1 MGEKWSVVSGQWS
14 VVSEKMI
21 AVHECQG
28 LFWFD
33 RMFFLKSERENAE
46 KNEDVEKRAGMLFVD
61 ERLFSISSDG
71 IK

>member
-1 MGEKWSVVSGQWS
+1 
-14 VVSEKMI
+14 
-21 AVHECQG
+21 
-28 LFWFD
+28 
-33 RMFFLKSERENAE
+33 MFFLKSERENAE